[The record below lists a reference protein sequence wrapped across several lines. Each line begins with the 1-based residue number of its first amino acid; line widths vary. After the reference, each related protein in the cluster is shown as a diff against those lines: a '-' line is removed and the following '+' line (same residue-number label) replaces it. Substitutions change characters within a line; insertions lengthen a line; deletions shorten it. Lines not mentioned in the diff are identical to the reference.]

1 MGCKALKT
9 LAFWKSHFPF
19 DSRMIAD
26 TKAILFVLI
35 LASEWFAG
43 LLSHPILYWER
54 KRLCWLS
61 VKEGRQSL
69 FYLVKSIISCAKHL
83 KRWIVKYLALL
94 QWFLDY
100 FFVCRDLWL
109 LRFFELLRWF
119 QEVDELFR
127 KQLQK
132 RLRSLLKLFHHLIQ
146 LVQFYPL
153 FFVCLKRKRSNIC
166 SGFANSLKVYILE
179 YVHQI
184 SCHVLSLRNYQSNI
198 IIILLW

>member
-1 MGCKALKT
+1 MVCRFAIASNPILRAKKALLTFCKRRSAEPFLFSQEYYLLRKT
-9 LAFWKSHFPF
+9 LETVDCEIS
-19 DSRMIAD
+19 SIA
-26 TKAILFVLI
+26 AMV
-35 LASEWFAG
+35 S
-43 LLSHPILYWER
+43 
-54 KRLCWLS
+54 WL
-61 VKEGRQSL
+61 
-69 FYLVKSIISCAKHL
+69 
-83 KRWIVKYLALL
+83 
-94 QWFLDY
+94 

-119 QEVDELFR
+119 QKVDELFR

-146 LVQFYPL
+146 LVQFYQL